1 MPKQKTKYNSY
12 WENVIYENGDK
23 FSEWLTNFD
32 ESTAYCKVCNIKF
45 SIAYLGKKAVI
56 KHCLSITH
64 SNEVHSNSD
73 DIELPSFTDDQHQNQ
88 VNDTLDEKICKAE
101 TLWCIATAEHNIS
114 FATNDHLTKL
124 FPKMFPDDPVA
135 SGFKCGRTK
144 STYITKHGIAVTNL
158 ENLQE
163 KLKDKVFS
171 LMIDESNKNYGEK
184 FFCIMVKYYDEK
196 GTKID
201 FLDMKKCNK
210 ANADNLTKLVAEC
223 LEEHNLSWINLFQV
237 MSDSCS
243 TMRGIH
249 KGVVTQIR
257 YKFASHITD
266 LGGCSLHYVSNACEH
281 GLKELF
287 RFEALEDFV
296 QDTSTFFSTHVAY
309 AEKLLDL
316 QKALDINEHR
326 MLKYCSV
333 RFLTMYPIVKR
344 VVEQFPTL
352 KQMFIEDIPKFDPK
366 VNKQPRFIQISEAIN
381 CKFTLPTLYF
391 IQFSLENFQ
400 KYEKLFQRD
409 SPTIHIIYN
418 KQID

>member
-64 SNEVHSNSD
+64 SNEVHLNSD

-135 SGFKCGRTK
+135 SGFKCGKTK

-184 FFCIMVKYYDEK
+184 FF
-196 GTKID
+196 
-201 FLDMKKCNK
+201 L
-210 ANADNLTKLVAEC
+210 
-223 LEEHNLSWINLFQV
+223 
-237 MSDSCS
+237 
-243 TMRGIH
+243 
-249 KGVVTQIR
+249 
-257 YKFASHITD
+257 
-266 LGGCSLHYVSNACEH
+266 
-281 GLKELF
+281 
-287 RFEALEDFV
+287 
-296 QDTSTFFSTHVAY
+296 
-309 AEKLLDL
+309 
-316 QKALDINEHR
+316 
-326 MLKYCSV
+326 
-333 RFLTMYPIVKR
+333 
-344 VVEQFPTL
+344 
-352 KQMFIEDIPKFDPK
+352 
-366 VNKQPRFIQISEAIN
+366 
-381 CKFTLPTLYF
+381 
-391 IQFSLENFQ
+391 
-400 KYEKLFQRD
+400 
-409 SPTIHIIYN
+409 
-418 KQID
+418 